1 MKKFI
6 YSMLVLAAVALGFSS
21 CENVPMPYGYPS
33 GATDP
38 TNPDLPAT
46 GEGTFESPYNVAAA
60 NAVIAGGDFDG
71 AKNFYVKGIITSIE
85 GELPNTFGNATYY
98 ISDKADASNKLEVY
112 RGYGFD
118 GAKITSADDIKVGD
132 EVIVMGQLVNY
143 SGTYEITQGSKIVY
157 LNGKSTGGGSTT
169 TPEGEGTQASPYNVA
184 AALQVVNALD
194 ANAQTE
200 TEIYVKGKISSI
212 KNVDTGT
219 FGNANY
225 YISDDGSEQ
234 GQIYI
239 FQSLFLGK
247 AKFTAADQIKVG
259 DEVVVCGK
267 FTNFKGNTPETVGK
281 GSSYLVSL
289 NGKTESGGTTPSTGE
304 AKGDGTKANPYNAV
318 AAKNFASKLEQGAT
332 SENDVYIKGKISSI
346 KYNFSAQYGTA
357 TFNIS
362 DDGKAENE
370 FIIYSA
376 LYLNNAKYTEGDL
389 LNVGDEVV
397 ICGKVTN
404 YNGTLETASQKSYL
418 FSWTKSGGGTT
429 PAGDAVELAAGDF
442 SSTNA
447 AEVGDVTAKDIK
459 FSFSKGTN
467 VNAPKYYTTGGG
479 TIRMYPTN
487 AVAIDAGSKKIAKVT
502 IVCDS
507 YSGIDY
513 TAEGKGT
520 CSPGTAKL
528 DGLTYTFSDINAAKV
543 TITNGN
549 TGTGGATQLR
559 IKTMTITFAK

>member
-225 YISDDGSEQ
+225 YISDDGSEK

-318 AAKNFASKLEQGAT
+318 AANNFASKLEQGAT

-447 AEVGDVTAKDIK
+447 AEVGDVTVKDIK

-507 YSGIDY
+507 YNGIDY

>member
-194 ANAQTE
+194 ADAQTE

-212 KNVDTGT
+212 KNVATGT

-225 YISDDGSEQ
+225 YISDDGSEK

-318 AAKNFASKLEQGAT
+318 AANNFASKLEQGAT

-447 AEVGDVTAKDIK
+447 AEVGDVTVKDIK

>member
-225 YISDDGSEQ
+225 YISDDGSEN

-447 AEVGDVTAKDIK
+447 AEVGDVTVKDIK

>member
-225 YISDDGSEQ
+225 YISDDGSEK

-318 AAKNFASKLEQGAT
+318 AANNFASKLEQGAT

-404 YNGTLETASQKSYL
+404 YNGTLETASQRSYL

-447 AEVGDVTAKDIK
+447 AEVGDVTVKDIK

-507 YSGIDY
+507 YNGIDY

>member
-1 MKKFI
+1 MKKLI

-46 GEGTFESPYNVAAA
+46 GEGTFDSPYNVAAA

-194 ANAQTE
+194 ADAQTE

-212 KNVDTGT
+212 KNVDTGS

-225 YISDDGSEQ
+225 YISDDGSEN

-247 AKFTAADQIKVG
+247 AKFAAADQIKVG

-289 NGKTESGGTTPSTGE
+289 NGKTENGGTTPSTGE

-332 SENDVYIKGKISSI
+332 SESDVYIKGKISSI
-346 KYNFSAQYGTA
+346 KYNYSAQFGTA

-370 FIIYSA
+370 FIIYST

-418 FSWTKSGGGTT
+418 FSWTKNGGGTT

-447 AEVGDVTAKDIK
+447 AEVGDVTVKDIK

-528 DGLTYTFSDINAAKV
+528 DGLTYAFSDINAAKV